1 MKMEFKELLI
11 RAKRGENSAREQL
24 LKMYEGFLV
33 KKSIIEGVFN
43 EDLYQEL
50 CYKFMLCVDKF
61 EIE

>member
-11 RAKRGENSAREQL
+11 RAKRGEKSAREEL

-33 KKSIIEGVFN
+33 KKSIVEGVFN

-50 CYKFMLCVDKF
+50 CYRFIRCVDVF
-61 EIE
+61 EV